1 MKSKRFAPS
10 TLGAALEPRSLSTV
24 VAPAIAIVAPLPAPD
39 PLPDPESPPPPYP
52 GDDPPIQYPDLPV
65 AGPIGPGI
73 VLAAVGSRESG
84 VATLDSNEPETGKS
98 APTVIEPIA
107 NPTPL
112 NPGVATCDSNV
123 PHTGHSSPII
133 LEPIPATPPTTIVA

>member
-1 MKSKRFAPS
+1 MEDSPVKSKRFAPS

-73 VLAAVGSRESG
+73 VVLTAA
-84 VATLDSNEPETGKS
+84 LDSNEPETGKS